1 MTRIRNPLPREVF
14 LSHSAKDRRFAG
26 RIARVL
32 RSHGI
37 PVWYSR
43 TNILGAKQW
52 HDEIGRA
59 LGRCD
64 WFAVV
69 LSPNSVRSQWV
80 KRELVY
86 ALNEARYD
94 NRIVPILYKAC
105 QHANLSWTLGEFQF
119 VDFARDFD
127 QGCRSL
133 LRVWGL
139 GYEPD

>member
-1 MTRIRNPLPREVF
+1 MTRKRSSLPREVF
-14 LSHSAKDRRFAG
+14 LSHSARDRRFAG

-32 RSHGI
+32 RRHGI
-37 PVWYSR
+37 PVWYSH

-59 LGRCD
+59 LARCD
-64 WFAVV
+64 WFAVL
-69 LSPNSVRSQWV
+69 LSPHSVKSLWV

-94 NRIVPILYKAC
+94 NRIVPVLYKPCA
-105 QHANLSWTLGEFQF
+105 HANLSWTLAEFQF
-119 VDFARDFD
+119 VDFIDDFD

-139 GYEPD
+139 GYKAD